1 MNVARYWRTAKTRYS
16 LVGETCRVCGEPIFP
31 PRDLCP
37 HCTEAGQDRR
47 IFGGK
52 GEVYSFSH
60 VNDAPAGYT
69 EYPPYTI
76 ALIKLEEGPL
86 LTAQL
91 TDVDEG
97 DVRIGM
103 PVEMV
108 TRKLKEEGENG
119 MIVYGYKFRPV
130 LEQVQCS

>member
-1 MNVARYWRTAKTRYS
+1 MNVARYWRTEKTRYG
-16 LVGETCRVCGEPIFP
+16 LVGETCRVCGKPIFP

-37 HCTEAGQDRR
+37 HCTEAGQDLRT
-47 IFGGK
+47 FGGK
-52 GEVYSFSH
+52 GEVYSFAH
-60 VNDAPAGYT
+60 VADAPAGYI
-69 EYPPYTI
+69 EYQPYTM

-91 TDVDEG
+91 TDVDEA

-119 MIVYGYKFRPV
+119 MVVYGYKFRPV
-130 LEQVQCS
+130 IAASR

>member
-1 MNVARYWRTAKTRYS
+1 MNVARYWRTEKTRYG
-16 LVGETCRVCGEPIFP
+16 LIGETCRVCGKPIFP

-37 HCTEAGQDRR
+37 HCTEAGQDLRT
-47 IFGGK
+47 FGGK

-60 VNDAPAGYT
+60 VTDAPAGYT
-69 EYPPYTI
+69 EYQPYTV

-91 TDVDEG
+91 TDVDEA

-119 MIVYGYKFRPV
+119 MVVYGYKFRPV
-130 LEQVQCS
+130 LASTQ